1 MQERLEREYD
11 LDFFTAAPSVVNSV
25 KPTNCEEYFQCGEYF
40 LDNPA
45 DLPEATK
52 REHISEPY
60 CRLEIIT
67 PEEYVGTVRIESF
80 S

>member
-25 KPTNCEEYFQCGEYF
+25 KPTNCEEYF